1 MLQQL
6 KTITHLWKASI
17 IQSMEYRG
25 SFVFSIIANFFDF
38 IFGLLQYL
46 LFFTAAKSIA
56 GWSSDSM
63 LILYAVFM
71 LIYSLQ
77 FIFLYPNIVALAEMV
92 NTGGLDLLLTK
103 PLNARLF
110 VLLRKIS
117 LEELGSIST
126 SMALFAWLWYKNALL
141 ITPLNLLFFGVSI
154 ISACIMVYSI
164 YVILTAVAIRLE
176 RMDDASDFIWSL
188 FSLCRYP
195 TEIYPAKIRFMFFSF
210 MPVAFLSSVPAGILG
225 GFYPHKTVILGM
237 AVALVLNVFSN
248 VLWNNTIRGY
258 TSAGG

>member
-6 KTITHLWKASI
+6 KTISHLWKASI

-25 SFVFSIIANFFDF
+25 SFVFSIVANFFDF
-38 IFGLLQYL
+38 VFGLLQYL

-63 LILYAVFM
+63 LLLYAVFM

-126 SMALFAWLWYKNALL
+126 SLALFAWLWYKNALDL
-141 ITPLNLLFFGVSI
+141 TPLNLLLFA
-154 ISACIMVYSI
+154 ISMACACSMVYSI
-164 YVILTAVAIRLE
+164 YVILTATAIRLE

-195 TEIYPAKIRFMFFSF
+195 TEIYPAKLRFMFFTF

-225 GFYPHKTVILGM
+225 GFYPQSTVFLGV
-237 AVALVLNVFSN
+237 AVALVLNIFSN
-248 VLWNNTIRGY
+248 IIWNKSIKGY